1 MNRRL
6 RKYISPS
13 QNRFAVDCSILVD
26 FIDNKSK
33 YSNRPYK
40 NHYNSFENVVY
51 QGSGYQFNNH
61 KLVNHLID
69 FRNTDGNK
77 NRKNPNL
84 EIPIFGDLVKKLSNT
99 DKSKSGKY
107 EPVLKSEI
115 KNKDVNDY
123 SAIFAKNIEDFKDVN
138 RTIISQDEISSHFKK
153 ISSRVKDYVKPVI
166 INSPLNFFDHHA
178 NFPSKKYVIYD
189 PHLFFEQIKETREN
203 LICGLPNLLFS
214 YTKMKKHVKINKIS
228 KNKIPFCTLKMDLTE
243 TVFDEIINLK
253 KSPNL
258 WELKILD
265 EIMLSNEF
273 NTKINIDDGSS
284 SYVRYVKKMAERLLF
299 YLEWI
304 DNVNSNKN
312 YIPKVYFISQKPGD
326 YDMNDVNY
334 ALNIFKCLVTNSK
347 IYYDGKPLLTKN
359 EYSLFNKYVD
369 ADMELLVYDKGKNTK
384 FRDNV
389 LLNYGADGDHRNIV
403 LNQYCDMYWDLR
415 KRYIERIAGKKYAI
429 GKMKEKQVINM
440 RSIFNEDFEEN
451 KKTSEIIEKTGEKI
465 ENIWDLN
472 FSLVNEMID
481 DGKNQSQKFIHK
493 ISERIKNN
501 SFDKADR
508 DAQFVHFLR
517 LIDKNFDDFYNDLK
531 NN

>member
-1 MNRRL
+1 MSRKL
-6 RKYISPS
+6 RKYISPL

-26 FIDNKSK
+26 FINNKSK

-77 NRKNPNL
+77 DKKNTNL
-84 EIPIFGDLVKKLSNT
+84 EIPIFGELVKKLSNT

-115 KNKDVNDY
+115 KNKVVNDY
-123 SAIFAKNIEDFKDVN
+123 SVIFTKNVDDFKDVD
-138 RTIISQDEISSHFKK
+138 RIIISQDEISSRFED
-153 ISSRVKDYVKPVI
+153 ISTRIKDYVKPEK
-166 INSPLNFFDHHA
+166 INTPLKFFDHHA

-189 PHLFFEQIKETREN
+189 PHLFFEQIKKTKEL
-203 LICGLPNLLFS
+203 LICGLPNIIFKRIKGKDSKKPSCNIKMNLTFS
-214 YTKMKKHVKINKIS
+214 VFNTIS
-228 KNKIPFCTLKMDLTE
+228 RLKRDAR
-243 TVFDEIINLK
+243 
-253 KSPNL
+253 S
-258 WELKILD
+258 WELNILD
-265 EIMLSNEF
+265 EIMLSSDF
-273 NTKINIDDGSS
+273 NTKINIDKESS
-284 SYVRYVKKMAERLLF
+284 TYVRYVKKMAESLLF

-304 DNVNSNKN
+304 DNVNSNKK

-334 ALNIFKCLVTNSK
+334 ALNIFKCLVTNSN
-347 IYYDGKPLLTKN
+347 IYYDGKPLFTKN
-359 EYSLFNKYVD
+359 EYILFNKYMD
-369 ADMELLVYDKGKNTK
+369 ADMELLVYDKSKNTK

-389 LLNYGADGDHRNIV
+389 LMHYGADGDHRNII

-415 KRYIERIAGKKYAI
+415 KRYIEKIGKEYAL
-429 GKMKEKQVINM
+429 GKMKEKQVINI
-440 RSIFNEDFEEN
+440 RSIFNEDFEKN
-451 KKTSEIIEKTGEKI
+451 KKVFEIINKTGEKM
-465 ENIWDLN
+465 EDIWELN

-481 DGKNQSQKFIHK
+481 DGKNQTEKFTKK
-493 ISERIKNN
+493 IIKRIKNN
-501 SFDKADR
+501 SFDIDDADK

-517 LIDKNFDDFYNDLK
+517 IIDKNFDNFYNDLK